1 MPERGRNMDYK
12 EFREKIL
19 EELEDFYGK
28 DALVKIHKI
37 YKNNGVVKYGVVTRF
52 TDGNSSSAVPVIYL
66 EELYRCYSEGSITI
80 EECIGKV
87 IDKREE
93 SRNNQEY
100 VMGMSVNIMEWEYA
114 RHNIYPVFLPK
125 ESNREM
131 LKNLITTDMLDLVIV
146 YIIRGKAEDGSFT
159 SIKIN
164 RFLLGQYGISRE
176 SLHKQALSNIKK
188 DGYRFYGIAG
198 ALESFIENGSF
209 SASCTRE
216 ESITPQGLMY
226 IMTNSAAFY
235 GTAGILDSGWLH
247 GRTGGNSCYIIPSS
261 VHELLFIPD
270 NGQANQDELDRMVQE
285 INSLEVAEDERLS
298 WHCYYYDA
306 ATGEIRT
313 RK

>member
-1 MPERGRNMDYK
+1 
-12 EFREKIL
+12 
-19 EELEDFYGK
+19 
-28 DALVKIHKI
+28 
-37 YKNNGVVKYGVVTRF
+37 
-52 TDGNSSSAVPVIYL
+52 
-66 EELYRCYSEGSITI
+66 
-80 EECIGKV
+80 
-87 IDKREE
+87 
-93 SRNNQEY
+93 
-100 VMGMSVNIMEWEYA
+100 MG
-114 RHNIYPVFLPK
+114 
-125 ESNREM
+125 
-131 LKNLITTDMLDLVIV
+131 
-146 YIIRGKAEDGSFT
+146 
-159 SIKIN
+159 
-164 RFLLGQYGISRE
+164 RE